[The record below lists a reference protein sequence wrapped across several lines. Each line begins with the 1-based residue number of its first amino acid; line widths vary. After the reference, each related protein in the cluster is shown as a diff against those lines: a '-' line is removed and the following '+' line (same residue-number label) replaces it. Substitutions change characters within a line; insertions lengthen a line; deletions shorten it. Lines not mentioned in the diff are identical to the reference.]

1 MFDSSALLPKHNSSI
16 CVQLAWAHDQIHLE
30 PLVHTCTMY
39 IVHNRT
45 FGIGKKEE
53 STIET
58 FIIFILFLYLMD
70 TAAIPSYNGSTEK
83 IKQYLSSE
91 VLAAIVLRNSFVFT
105 RTNGLH
111 GTY

>member
-1 MFDSSALLPKHNSSI
+1 
-16 CVQLAWAHDQIHLE
+16 
-30 PLVHTCTMY
+30 MY

-105 RTNGLH
+105 RTNTAAHGLH
-111 GTY
+111 GTYWTENYAFVLS